1 VICPLD
7 VDGTLKGVSPE
18 QTVSSAEMERMMR
31 VQQVILKAMAG
42 SLKWWEAAEIIGIS
56 DRTMRR
62 WRERYQENGYDG
74 LYDRRKRRPSPKRIP
89 LKTAEKVLQLYR
101 EKYFDF
107 NVRHFH
113 EKLAEEHGV
122 EISYTWVKMALQG
135 AGLVRKQRRRGTHRR
150 RRARRPL
157 PGMLLHIDASK
168 HAWFGDGR
176 YYDLITILDDATSEI
191 YYAQL
196 VEEEGTRTLMPAVR
210 EVIEQQG
217 IFCALYSDR
226 ASHFF
231 VTPKAGGKVDE
242 NQVTQL
248 GRALQELGIRM
259 IPAYSPQARGRMERS
274 YRTWQGRLPQELRR
288 RQITTV
294 EEANRFLRQEYQAE
308 FNRRFAVPAAGK
320 GSAFVRARRKDLDWV
335 FSIQQERTVN
345 PDNTIA
351 LDNRILQIEKTRW
364 RNPLSGCK
372 VRVYELLNG
381 KMVVRFGPHEVARFE
396 PGNLPPKQSKVRKA
410 AQPLGHNRKAA

>member
-1 VICPLD
+1 
-7 VDGTLKGVSPE
+7 
-18 QTVSSAEMERMMR
+18 MERMMK
-31 VQQVILKAMAG
+31 VQEVILKAMAG

-62 WRERYQENGYDG
+62 WRERYQEGGYDG
-74 LYDRRKRRPSPKRIP
+74 LYDRRKRRPSPKRIC
-89 LKTAEKVLQLYR
+89 LKTAEEVLQLYR

-122 EISYTWVKMALQG
+122 RISYTWVKMALQG
-135 AGLVRKQRRRGTHRR
+135 AGLVNKQRRRGTHRR
-150 RRARRPL
+150 RRPRRPL

-176 YYDLITILDDATSEI
+176 HYDLITILDDATSEI

-231 VTPKAGGKVDE
+231 VTPRAGGKVDE
-242 NQVTQL
+242 HQVTQL
-248 GRALQELGIRM
+248 GRALKELGIKM

-274 YRTWQGRLPQELRR
+274 YRTWQGRLPQELRLR
-288 RQITTV
+288 KMTTV
-294 EEANRFLRQEYQAE
+294 EEANGFLRQEYQAE
-308 FNRRFAVPAAGK
+308 FNRRFAVAAAGK
-320 GSAFVRARRKDLDWV
+320 GSAFVRTRRKDLDWV
-335 FSIQQERTVN
+335 FSIQHERTVN
-345 PDNTIA
+345 PDNTLA

-364 RNPLSGCK
+364 RNTLSGCK
-372 VRVYELLNG
+372 VTVYELLNG
-381 KMVVRFGPHEVARFE
+381 KIVVRFGPHEVARFD
-396 PGNLPPKQSKVRKA
+396 PGNLPPKQSKVRKT

>member
-1 VICPLD
+1 M
-7 VDGTLKGVSPE
+7 K
-18 QTVSSAEMERMMR
+18 
-31 VQQVILKAMAG
+31 VQEVILKAMAG
-42 SLKWWEAAEIIGIS
+42 SLKWWEAAEIIGVS

-62 WRERYQENGYDG
+62 WRERYQERGYDG
-74 LYDRRKRRPSPKRIP
+74 LYDRRKRQPSPKRVP
-89 LKTAEKVLQLYR
+89 LKTAEKVLELYR

-113 EKLAEEHGV
+113 EKLSEEHGIG
-122 EISYTWVKMALQG
+122 ISYTWVKMALQG
-135 AGLVRKQRRRGTHRR
+135 AGLVNKQRRRGRHRR
-150 RRARRPL
+150 RRPRRPL

-231 VTPKAGGKVDE
+231 VTPRAGGKVDE

-248 GRALQELGIRM
+248 GRALKELAIKM

-274 YRTWQGRLPQELRR
+274 YRTWQGRLPQELRLGNIR
-288 RQITTV
+288 TV
-294 EEANRFLRQEYQAE
+294 EEANRFLREEYRSK
-308 FNRRFAVPAAGK
+308 FNQRFAVAAAGK
-320 GSAFVRARRKDLDWV
+320 GSAFMRTRRKDLEWV
-335 FSIQQERTVN
+335 FSIQHQRTVN
-345 PDNTIA
+345 QDNTNA

-364 RNPLSGCK
+364 RNTLSGCK
-372 VRVYELLNG
+372 VTVYELLNG
-381 KMVVRFGPHEVARFE
+381 KIVVRFGPHEVARFE
-396 PGNLPPKQSKVRKA
+396 PGSLPAPQPKMRQGAR
-410 AQPLGHNRKAA
+410 PLGHHRRAA

>member
-1 VICPLD
+1 M
-7 VDGTLKGVSPE
+7 K
-18 QTVSSAEMERMMR
+18 
-31 VQQVILKAMAG
+31 VQEVILKAMAG
-42 SLKWWEAAEIIGIS
+42 SLKWWEAAEIIGVS

-62 WRERYQENGYDG
+62 WRERYQEVGYDG
-74 LYDRRKRRPSPKRIP
+74 LYDRRKHRPSPKRVS
-89 LKTAEKVLQLYR
+89 LKTAETVLQLYR

-113 EKLAEEHGV
+113 EKLTEEHGV
-122 EISYTWVKMALQG
+122 GLSYTWVKMALQG
-135 AGLVRKQRRRGTHRR
+135 AGLVKKQRRRGTHRR
-150 RRARRPL
+150 RRPRRPL

-231 VTPKAGGKVDE
+231 VTPQAGGKVDE

-248 GRALQELGIRM
+248 GRALKEVGTKM

-274 YRTWQGRLPQELRR
+274 YRTWQGRLPQELRV
-288 RQITTV
+288 RQITRV
-294 EEANRFLRQEYQAE
+294 EEANQFLRQQYLAEY
-308 FNRRFAVPAAGK
+308 NRRFAVAAAGK
-320 GSAFVRARRKDLDWV
+320 GSAFVRTRRKDLDWV
-335 FSIQQERTVN
+335 FSIQHERRVN

-351 LDNRILQIEKTRW
+351 LDNRILQIEKSRW
-364 RNPLSGCK
+364 RNTLAGCT
-372 VRVYELLNG
+372 VRVYELLDG
-381 KMVVRFGPHEVARFE
+381 TVVVRFGPHEVARWAV
-396 PGNLPPKQSKVRKA
+396 GSLPAPQPKVRSGA
-410 AQPLGHNRKAA
+410 RPLGHQRQAA

>member
-1 VICPLD
+1 M
-7 VDGTLKGVSPE
+7 K
-18 QTVSSAEMERMMR
+18 
-31 VQQVILKAMAG
+31 VQEVILRAMAG
-42 SLKWWEAAEIIGIS
+42 SLQWWEAAEIIGVS

-74 LYDRRKRRPSPKRIP
+74 LYDWRKRCPSPKRVP
-89 LKTAEKVLQLYR
+89 LKTAEAVLQLYR

-113 EKLAEEHGV
+113 EKLVEEHG
-122 EISYTWVKMALQG
+122 IRLSYTWVKRALQE
-135 AGLVRKQRRRGTHRR
+135 AGLVSKQRRRGKHRR
-150 RRARRPL
+150 RRPRRPL

-176 YYDLITILDDATSEI
+176 YYDLITVLDDATSEI

-210 EVIEQQG
+210 DVIEEQG

-242 NQVTQL
+242 RQVTQL
-248 GRALQELGIRM
+248 GRALQELGIKM
-259 IPAYSPQARGRMERS
+259 IPAYSPQARGRMERN
-274 YRTWQGRLPQELRR
+274 YRTWQGRLPQELRI
-288 RQITTV
+288 RQISRV
-294 EEANRFLRQEYQAE
+294 EEANRFLRQEYREE
-308 FNRRFAVPAAGK
+308 FNRRFAVKAEGK
-320 GSAFVRARRKDLDWV
+320 GSAFVRTRRQDLGWV
-335 FSIQQERTVN
+335 FSIQHERRVN

-351 LDNRILQIEKTRW
+351 LENRILQIEKRRW
-364 RNPLSGCK
+364 RNTLAGCM
-372 VRVYELLNG
+372 VRVYELLDG
-381 KMVVRFGPHEVARFE
+381 TVVVRFGPHEVARWA
-396 PGNLPPKQSKVRKA
+396 PDSLPAPQPKVRTGA
-410 AQPLGHNRKAA
+410 RPLGHKRRAA

>member
-1 VICPLD
+1 
-7 VDGTLKGVSPE
+7 
-18 QTVSSAEMERMMR
+18 MMK
-31 VQQVILKAMAG
+31 VQEVILKAMAG
-42 SLKWWEAAEIIGIS
+42 SLKWWEAAEIIGVS

-62 WRERYQENGYDG
+62 WRERYQEGGYDG
-74 LYDRRKRRPSPKRIP
+74 LYDRRKRRPSPKRIAM
-89 LKTAEKVLQLYR
+89 KTAEKVLQLYR

-122 EISYTWVKMALQG
+122 QISYTWVKMALQG
-135 AGLVRKQRRRGTHRR
+135 AGLVNKQRRRRTHRR
-150 RRARRPL
+150 RRPRRPL

-231 VTPKAGGKVDE
+231 VTPRAGGKVDE

-248 GRALQELGIRM
+248 GRALKELGIKM

-274 YRTWQGRLPQELRR
+274 YRTWQGRLPQELRLR
-288 RQITTV
+288 KMTTLV
-294 EEANRFLRQEYQAE
+294 EANGFLRQHYQAE
-308 FNRRFAVPAAGK
+308 FNRRFAVTAAGK
-320 GSAFVRARRKDLDWV
+320 GSAFVRTRRKDLDWV
-335 FSIQQERTVN
+335 FSIQHERTVN
-345 PDNTIA
+345 QDNTIA

-364 RNPLSGCK
+364 RNTLSGCK
-372 VRVYELLNG
+372 VTVYELLNG
-381 KMVVRFGPHEVARFE
+381 KIVVRFGPHEVARFE
-396 PGNLPPKQSKVRKA
+396 PGNLPAKQSKVRKT
-410 AQPLGHNRKAA
+410 AQPLGHNRRAA